1 MNIGEWTAVVGLVI
15 SVLAAVYASTKVIV
29 RSVMA
34 ELSENGGSSMKD
46 QINRI
51 ENRVDYLYQILS
63 FGIDTPRHTGI
74 VDKLE
79 D

>member
-1 MNIGEWTAVVGLVI
+1 MSIGEWTAVAGLVI

-29 RSVMA
+29 RSVMS
-34 ELSENGGSSMKD
+34 ELTPNGGQSIKD

-51 ENRVDYLYQILS
+51 ELRVDRLYTILS
-63 FGIDTPRHTGI
+63 FDSPRHTEV

>member
-1 MNIGEWTAVVGLVI
+1 MTIGEWTAVIGLVI
-15 SVLAAVYASTKVIV
+15 SVLAAVYASTRVIV

-34 ELSENGGSSMKD
+34 ELSPNGGQSIKD

-51 ENRVDYLYQILS
+51 DLRVDRLYTILS
-63 FGIDTPRHTGI
+63 FDAPRHTEI

>member
-1 MNIGEWTAVVGLVI
+1 MSIGEWTAVVGLII

-34 ELSENGGSSMKD
+34 ELSPNGGQSIKD

-51 ENRVDYLYQILS
+51 DHRVDRLYTILS
-63 FGIDTPRHTGI
+63 FDSPRHTEV

>member
-34 ELSENGGSSMKD
+34 ELHLTADSQSRIRSTESITGSIGST
-46 QINRI
+46 RF
-51 ENRVDYLYQILS
+51 YLS
-63 FGIDTPRHTGI
+63 TRRDTPRSLTR
-74 VDKLE
+74 
-79 D
+79 

>member
-1 MNIGEWTAVVGLVI
+1 MTIGEWTAVAGLVL
-15 SVLAAVYASTKVIV
+15 SLLAAVYASTKVIV

-34 ELSENGGSSMKD
+34 ELSPNGGQSIKD

-51 ENRVDYLYQILS
+51 DLRVDRLYTILS
-63 FGIDTPRHTGI
+63 FDAPRHSEV

>member
-1 MNIGEWTAVVGLVI
+1 MTIGEWTAVAGLVI
-15 SVLAAVYASTKVIV
+15 SVLAAVYASTKVMV
-29 RSVMA
+29 RVVMS
-34 ELSENGGSSMKD
+34 ELSPNGGQSIKD

-51 ENRVDYLYQILS
+51 DHRVDRLYTILS
-63 FGIDTPRHTGI
+63 FDSPRHTEV

>member
-1 MNIGEWTAVVGLVI
+1 MNIGEWTAVVGLII

-34 ELSENGGSSMKD
+34 ELAPNGGQSIKD

-51 ENRVDYLYQILS
+51 DHRVDRLYTILS
-63 FGIDTPRHTGI
+63 FDAPRHTEV

>member
-1 MNIGEWTAVVGLVI
+1 MTIGEWTAVAGLVI
-15 SVLAAVYASTKVIV
+15 SVLAAVYASTRVIV
-29 RSVMA
+29 RSVMS
-34 ELSENGGSSMKD
+34 ELSPNGGQSMKD

-51 ENRVDYLYQILS
+51 DLRVDRLYTILS
-63 FGIDTPRHTGI
+63 FDAPRHTEV

>member
-1 MNIGEWTAVVGLVI
+1 MNIGEWTAVVGLII

-34 ELSENGGSSMKD
+34 ELSPNGGQSIKD

-51 ENRVDYLYQILS
+51 DHRVDRLYTILS
-63 FGIDTPRHTGI
+63 FDAPRHTEV
-74 VDKLE
+74 VDK
-79 D
+79 DNG

>member
-1 MNIGEWTAVVGLVI
+1 MSIGEWTAVVGLII

-29 RSVMA
+29 RSMMS
-34 ELSENGGSSMKD
+34 ELAPNGGNSLKD

-51 ENRVDYLYQILS
+51 DQRVDRLYTILA
-63 FGIDTPRHTGI
+63 FDTPRHAEMI
-74 VDKLE
+74 DKVE

>member
-1 MNIGEWTAVVGLVI
+1 MTIGEWTAVIGLVI
-15 SVLAAVYASTKVIV
+15 STLAAVYASTKVIV

-34 ELSENGGSSMKD
+34 ELTPNGGQSIKD

-51 ENRVDYLYQILS
+51 DLRVDRLYTILS
-63 FGIDTPRHTGI
+63 FDAPRHTEV

>member
-1 MNIGEWTAVVGLVI
+1 MTIGEWTAVVGMII
-15 SVLAAVYASTKVIV
+15 SILAAVYTSTKVIV
-29 RSVMA
+29 RSVMS
-34 ELSENGGSSMKD
+34 ELSPNGGQSIKD

-51 ENRVDYLYQILS
+51 DLRVDRLYTILS
-63 FGIDTPRHTGI
+63 FDAPRHTEV

>member
-1 MNIGEWTAVVGLVI
+1 MAIGEWTAVVGLVI

-34 ELSENGGSSMKD
+34 ELSPNGGASMKD

>member
-1 MNIGEWTAVVGLVI
+1 MSIGEWTAVVGLII

-34 ELSENGGSSMKD
+34 ELSPNGGQSIKD

-51 ENRVDYLYQILS
+51 DQRVDRLYTILA
-63 FGIDTPRHTGI
+63 FDTPRHTEVI
-74 VDKLE
+74 DKLE

>member
-1 MNIGEWTAVVGLVI
+1 MTIGEWTAVAGLVI
-15 SVLAAVYASTKVIV
+15 SVLAAVYASTRVIV
-29 RSVMA
+29 RSVMS
-34 ELSENGGSSMKD
+34 ELSPNGGQSIKD

-51 ENRVDYLYQILS
+51 DLRVDRLYTIMS
-63 FGIDTPRHTGI
+63 FDAPRHTEV

>member
-1 MNIGEWTAVVGLVI
+1 MNIGEWTAVVGLII

-34 ELSENGGSSMKD
+34 ELSPNSGQSIKD

-51 ENRVDYLYQILS
+51 DHRVDQLYTILS
-63 FGIDTPRHTGI
+63 FDTPRHAAI
-74 VDKLE
+74 VDKVE

>member
-1 MNIGEWTAVVGLVI
+1 MTIGEWTAVAGLVL
-15 SVLAAVYASTKVIV
+15 SVLAAVYASTRVIV
-29 RSVMA
+29 RSVMS
-34 ELSENGGSSMKD
+34 ELSPNGGQSIKD

-51 ENRVDYLYQILS
+51 DLRVDRLYTILS
-63 FGIDTPRHTGI
+63 FDAPRHTEV

>member
-1 MNIGEWTAVVGLVI
+1 MTIGEWTAVAGLVI
-15 SVLAAVYASTKVIV
+15 SVLAAVYASTRVIV
-29 RSVMA
+29 RSVMS
-34 ELSENGGSSMKD
+34 ELSPNGGQSIKD

-51 ENRVDYLYQILS
+51 DLRVDRLYTILS
-63 FGIDTPRHTGI
+63 FDAPRHSEV

>member
-1 MNIGEWTAVVGLVI
+1 MSIGEWTAVAGLVI

-34 ELSENGGSSMKD
+34 ELSPNGGQSIKD

-51 ENRVDYLYQILS
+51 DHRVDQL
-63 FGIDTPRHTGI
+63 
-74 VDKLE
+74 
-79 D
+79 

>member
-1 MNIGEWTAVVGLVI
+1 MTIGEWTAVAGLVI
-15 SVLAAVYASTKVIV
+15 SVLAAVYASTRVIV

-34 ELSENGGSSMKD
+34 ELSPNGGQSIKD

-51 ENRVDYLYQILS
+51 EYRVDRLYTILS
-63 FGIDTPRHTGI
+63 FDAPRHSEV

>member
-1 MNIGEWTAVVGLVI
+1 MTIGEWTAVIGLVI
-15 SVLAAVYASTKVIV
+15 SVLAAVYASTRVIV
-29 RSVMA
+29 RSVMS
-34 ELSENGGSSMKD
+34 ELSPNGGQSIKD

-51 ENRVDYLYQILS
+51 DLRVDRLYSILS
-63 FGIDTPRHTGI
+63 FDAPRHTEV

>member
-1 MNIGEWTAVVGLVI
+1 MTIGEWTAVAGLVI
-15 SVLAAVYASTKVIV
+15 SVLAAVYASTRVIV
-29 RSVMA
+29 RSVMS
-34 ELSENGGSSMKD
+34 ELSPNGGQSIKD

-51 ENRVDYLYQILS
+51 DLRVDRLYTILS
-63 FGIDTPRHTGI
+63 FDSPRHTEV

>member
-1 MNIGEWTAVVGLVI
+1 MTIGEWTAVAGLVLSI
-15 SVLAAVYASTKVIV
+15 LAAVYASTKVIV
-29 RSVMA
+29 RSVMS
-34 ELSENGGSSMKD
+34 ELSPNGGQSIKD

-51 ENRVDYLYQILS
+51 DLRVDRLYTILS
-63 FGIDTPRHTGI
+63 FDAPRHTEV

>member
-1 MNIGEWTAVVGLVI
+1 MSIGEWTAVVGLII

-34 ELSENGGSSMKD
+34 ELSPNGGQSIKD

-51 ENRVDYLYQILS
+51 DHGSIGSTRFYLS
-63 FGIDTPRHTGI
+63 TRRDTPRSLTS
-74 VDKLE
+74 
-79 D
+79 

>member
-1 MNIGEWTAVVGLVI
+1 MTIGEWTAVAGLVL

-29 RSVMA
+29 RSVMS
-34 ELSENGGSSMKD
+34 ELSPNGGQSIKD

-51 ENRVDYLYQILS
+51 DLRVDRLYTILS
-63 FGIDTPRHTGI
+63 FDAPRHTEI

>member
-1 MNIGEWTAVVGLVI
+1 MTIGEWTAVAGLVL

-29 RSVMA
+29 RSVMS
-34 ELSENGGSSMKD
+34 ELSPNGGQSIKD

-51 ENRVDYLYQILS
+51 DLRVDRLYTILS
-63 FGIDTPRHTGI
+63 FDSPRHTEV

-79 D
+79 H

>member
-1 MNIGEWTAVVGLVI
+1 MTIGEWTAVAGLVI

-29 RSVMA
+29 RSVMS
-34 ELSENGGSSMKD
+34 ELTPNGGQSIKD

-51 ENRVDYLYQILS
+51 DLRVDRLYTILS
-63 FGIDTPRHTGI
+63 FDSPRHTEVI
-74 VDKLE
+74 DKLE

>member
-1 MNIGEWTAVVGLVI
+1 MTIGEWTAVAGLVL
-15 SVLAAVYASTKVIV
+15 SLLAAVYASTKIIV
-29 RSVMA
+29 RSIMA
-34 ELSENGGSSMKD
+34 ELSENGGQSIKD

-51 ENRVDYLYQILS
+51 DLRVDRLYTILS
-63 FGIDTPRHTGI
+63 FDAPRHTEI

>member
-1 MNIGEWTAVVGLVI
+1 MAIGEWTAVVGLVI

-46 QINRI
+46 SINRI

-63 FGIDTPRHTGI
+63 FGIDTPRHTEI
-74 VDKLE
+74 VDRLE

>member
-1 MNIGEWTAVVGLVI
+1 MTIGEWTAVAGLVL
-15 SVLAAVYASTKVIV
+15 SVLAAVYASTRVIV
-29 RSVMA
+29 RSVMS
-34 ELSENGGSSMKD
+34 ELSPNGGQSIKD

-51 ENRVDYLYQILS
+51 DLRVDRLYTILS
-63 FGIDTPRHTGI
+63 FDSPRHTGV

>member
-1 MNIGEWTAVVGLVI
+1 MSIGEWTAVVGLI
-15 SVLAAVYASTKVIV
+15 LSVLAAVYASTKVIV
-29 RSVMA
+29 RSVMS
-34 ELSENGGSSMKD
+34 ELSPNGKASMKD

-74 VDKLE
+74 VDKVE

>member
-1 MNIGEWTAVVGLVI
+1 MTIGEWTAVIGLVI
-15 SVLAAVYASTKVIV
+15 SVLAAVYASTRVIV
-29 RSVMA
+29 RSVMS
-34 ELSENGGSSMKD
+34 ELSPNGGQSIKD

-51 ENRVDYLYQILS
+51 DLRVDRLYTILS
-63 FGIDTPRHTGI
+63 FDAPRHTEI

>member
-1 MNIGEWTAVVGLVI
+1 MTIGEWTAVAGLVI
-15 SVLAAVYASTKVIV
+15 SVLAAVYASTRVIV
-29 RSVMA
+29 RSMMS
-34 ELSENGGSSMKD
+34 ELAPNGGNSLKD

-51 ENRVDYLYQILS
+51 DQRVDRLYTILS
-63 FGIDTPRHTGI
+63 FDAPRHTEV